1 VRIAVTG
8 VGGRLGAQVV
18 ELLAATGD
26 HDVVAV
32 ARRPLTVPVTTSI
45 ADYADRA
52 ALRTAL
58 RGVDTLV
65 FVSSDGEA
73 VNVLHHHENVVQAA
87 VDNGVSHIVAL
98 SGLDADLESPFCYAV
113 TYAHTERLLRE
124 SGCALSIAR
133 ASIYTEFF
141 LHWLVDAATTGQLR
155 LPAGDGRISLVSRVD
170 VARCLAALAVAAP
183 TGRFHEI
190 TGPESL
196 DLAGVAALTEH
207 EWETPVRYVDL
218 APSEHLAEM
227 ARAGQ
232 TPWWMYAFSTMFESV
247 RQQRW
252 ASVSDE
258 VNRLTGRPST
268 SVGQVLAAHYSTV
281 RKASLST

>member
-1 VRIAVTG
+1 MQARSTAAVADCQAIGRHAVRIAVTG

-87 VDNGVSHIVAL
+87 
-98 SGLDADLESPFCYAV
+98 
-113 TYAHTERLLRE
+113 
-124 SGCALSIAR
+124 
-133 ASIYTEFF
+133 
-141 LHWLVDAATTGQLR
+141 
-155 LPAGDGRISLVSRVD
+155 
-170 VARCLAALAVAAP
+170 
-183 TGRFHEI
+183 
-190 TGPESL
+190 
-196 DLAGVAALTEH
+196 
-207 EWETPVRYVDL
+207 
-218 APSEHLAEM
+218 
-227 ARAGQ
+227 
-232 TPWWMYAFSTMFESV
+232 
-247 RQQRW
+247 
-252 ASVSDE
+252 
-258 VNRLTGRPST
+258 
-268 SVGQVLAAHYSTV
+268 
-281 RKASLST
+281 